1 MNPFH
6 RRVGS
11 PASLP
16 RSLATTAGDTPS
28 LGSIGTPSHNQRPTN
43 ASGQEASLD
52 LGALEPQLPSLR
64 ARLLRHAR
72 FAVHDDGF
80 AEDLVQDTL
89 IVVVEQH
96 GRRRGDASLQ
106 TWAIAILKNKVAD
119 WYRSPARRRMVQLSA
134 EDDRLDDAMDALY
147 DSDGAHVD
155 PVPAWQQPDNH
166 LEQRQMMS
174 ILERCVTCLPNQTG
188 RVFMMREWLGFENA
202 EICERLG
209 VSAENCRMILHRART
224 ALRVCMQR
232 DWIRSKANV

>member
-1 MNPFH
+1 M
-6 RRVGS
+6 
-11 PASLP
+11 A
-16 RSLATTAGDTPS
+16 ATAVDTP
-28 LGSIGTPSHNQRPTN
+28 PHDQRPTK
-43 ASGQEASLD
+43 AGDQGASLG
-52 LGALEPQLPSLR
+52 LEALEPQLAALR
-64 ARLLRHAR
+64 VRLLRHAR
-72 FAVHDDGF
+72 FAVRDDSL

-89 IVVVEQH
+89 IAVMEQH

-134 EDDRLDDAMDALY
+134 EDDKLEDVIDALY
-147 DSDGAHVD
+147 DADGAHID
-155 PVPAWQQPDNH
+155 PIPAWQQPDNH
-166 LEQRQMMS
+166 LEQRQMMT
-174 ILERCVTCLPNQTG
+174 ILERCVSCLPRQTG

-232 DWIRSKANV
+232 DWIRNRANV